1 MARVRCHR
9 WGAVCEFLRGCFLAV
24 CAQCSVAVV
33 ATVAQDT
40 VWFLF
45 LEQAEVNPR
54 LRYIRLLK
62 VLRLV
67 KVLRV
72 LTYVWNMLLRHTPA
86 RHVRFVGQFDQ
97 VQPICLTVQACAVDP
112 VLCAD
117 DPLVCRSAPT
127 LALWPRSLTSPL
139 GTTRF
144 GCTFHFIG
152 LVEVA
157 REPESVWVR
166 SL

>member
-9 WGAVCEFLRGCFLAV
+9 RGAVCEFLRGSLLAV
-24 CAQCSVAVV
+24 CAQCSAAVV
-33 ATVAQDT
+33 VPVAQDT

-72 LTYVWNMLLRHTPA
+72 LTYVWKMLIRHTPA
-86 RHVRFVGQFDQ
+86 HHVRFFGQFDQ
-97 VQPICLTVQACAVDP
+97 VQPIRLTVQACALDP

-117 DPLVCRSAPT
+117 DPLVSRFARS
-127 LALWPRSLTSPL
+127 ALWPRSVTSPL

-157 REPESVWVR
+157 REPESVWVS